1 MSASTITQKFSLL
14 PEALNSSLKN
24 KLYKEIT
31 DLLVKVRALKN
42 RYVSLMVDDI
52 KINSHDSYKSTSMSK
67 FRQAVYDRLDFSRVK
82 SEQFQSF
89 ELKERAK
96 QCAFYDAYLVVR
108 EWIKRVENLKIII
121 GKLMDAFKQDEAL
134 ALSFLRGKR
143 FGSKELNAIR
153 QALSRDCFGNKQSL
167 SVFFLNNFILQLR
180 NLFLARNDFE
190 SKALFSDI
198 SLSNPLQV
206 LVIETFNS
214 LRLDDPLLERV
225 ASSFTRTR
233 KKKEAAIPTPN
244 LPEYFINVYF
254 RKIQWL
260 TTQKAQQLIS
270 LRKKLKKEETKR
282 KSNANKLARLSK
294 SIENLEDFISLF
306 LGKVEFT
313 SEKEFKKKRKSFL
326 DGIKKAFLEKLTRL
340 DLEEL
345 VSKAYQ
351 KELLEFQQNPNQHVL
366 KRLFK
371 PSFARIHVSINYDS
385 FVRYFELKLQYK
397 VRELLK
403 ERFISEQFVSLMI
416 QQFKA
421 IKSDIYD
428 LVKVPTHKTLS
439 ISIMNRDVYKEDF
452 THFYRESGRDF
463 YKIKLGLISH
473 QFKSFKVRDDKERVK
488 KLKERDFEPAL
499 PSITLKNRKLLLN
512 LPFTKTIK
520 ESSKPSQ
527 VYGNQVVE
535 MGIDLGLK
543 HFAVISIF
551 DKEQQLELARYFLG
565 PRQVLDM
572 SFNLEDGKFHY
583 QKRVRNHKREKQL
596 SNIKLKLIRLREQ
609 IVLLQRKKND
619 YEQRSLL
626 REGSNYRVKLKW
638 NKTRRSLP
646 LCWDRVNRINM
657 QLVNHLTNNII
668 KIANFWNVSAIKV
681 EDLRWATYSKKRD
694 AGKFMA
700 FWRTH
705 WFYSQVQNAVKLQC
719 DLNYL
724 RFQKVPARYTSQSCS
739 SCGKLGSR
747 TGKQFSCPHCGFKL
761 DSDLNAARNIVKYKK
776 SNIII

>member
-1 MSASTITQKFSLL
+1 
-14 PEALNSSLKN
+14 
-24 KLYKEIT
+24 
-31 DLLVKVRALKN
+31 
-42 RYVSLMVDDI
+42 
-52 KINSHDSYKSTSMSK
+52 MSK

-96 QCAFYDAYLVVR
+96 QCAFYDAYLVMR

-121 GKLMDAFKQDEAL
+121 GELMDAFKQDEAL

-143 FGSKELNAIR
+143 FSSKELNVIR

-180 NLFLARNDFE
+180 NLFLARNDLE
-190 SKALFSDI
+190 SKVLFSDI
-198 SLSNPLQV
+198 SLSNPLQA
-206 LVIETFNS
+206 LVRETFNS
-214 LRLDDPLLERV
+214 LRLDDPLLERA

-233 KKKEAAIPTPN
+233 KKKEVAIPAPN
-244 LPEYFINVYF
+244 LPEYFINGYF

-260 TTQKAQQLIS
+260 STQKARQLRS
-270 LRKKLKKEETKR
+270 LRKKLKKEEAKR
-282 KSNANKLARLSK
+282 RNNANKLVRLSK

-306 LGKVEFT
+306 LGKIEFT

-326 DGIKKAFLEKLTRL
+326 DGIKKAFLEKLTHL

-345 VSKAYQ
+345 ISKAYQ

-371 PSFARIHVSINYDS
+371 PSFERIHVSINYDS

-397 VRELLK
+397 MRELLK

-428 LVKVPTHKTLS
+428 LIKVPRHKTLS

-452 THFYRESGRDF
+452 THLYSENGRDF

-488 KLKERDFEPAL
+488 KLKERDFKPAL

-512 LPFTKTIK
+512 LPFTKTRK

-572 SFNLEDGKFHY
+572 SFNLEDGKLHY
-583 QKRVRNHKREKQL
+583 QKGVRNHERAKQL

-638 NKTRRSLP
+638 NKTRRSLS
-646 LCWDRVNRINM
+646 LCWDRVNRINI
-657 QLVNHLTNNII
+657 QLVNHLTNNIV
-668 KIANFWNVSAIKV
+668 KIANFWNVSVIKV
-681 EDLRWATYSKKRD
+681 EDLRWATHSKKRD
-694 AGKFMA
+694 AGKFMT
-700 FWRTH
+700 FWQTH

-719 DLNYL
+719 DLNSL

-747 TGKQFSCPHCGFKL
+747 ASKQFSCPHCGFKL
-761 DSDLNAARNIVKYKK
+761 DSDLNAARNIVKYYKN
-776 SNIII
+776 NI